1 MDSLRDE
8 RAAVARFGV
17 DVVRKENTVRL
28 VVRAH
33 VSCVSVTFPP
43 WVVRFR
49 MCTTVKGENHME
61 FYRTSFSIVFED
73 GFWVGYA
80 EIRHQ
85 DTFRVAR
92 CVFGAEPTGP
102 EIAAFAIGSQ
112 YQRLAFSRPFAA
124 QERTRRAANPKRQ
137 HREIA
142 RERKAAYGV
151 SKARD
156 AAKEQYLEDKQMRRK
171 AARQRRDA
179 LRERRFAE
187 RQEKRRQKRRGH

>member
-1 MDSLRDE
+1 
-8 RAAVARFGV
+8 
-17 DVVRKENTVRL
+17 
-28 VVRAH
+28 
-33 VSCVSVTFPP
+33 
-43 WVVRFR
+43 
-49 MCTTVKGENHME
+49 ME
-61 FYRTSFSIVFED
+61 FYRTSFCIVFED

-92 CVFGAEPTGP
+92 RVFGAEPTGP
-102 EIAAFAIGSQ
+102 EIAAFATGSQ

-142 RERKAAYGV
+142 RERKAAHGV

-156 AAKEQYLEDKQMRRK
+156 AAKEQYLDDKQMRRK
-171 AARQRRDA
+171 AARERRDA